1 MVCGIC
7 ASKRSR
13 LRSTGFTLVE
23 LLVVIAIIGILIALL
38 LPAVQAAREAA
49 RRSQC
54 TNNLKQLGLANHNYS
69 DVQKSFPFGK
79 GGTGT
84 GNAAGP
90 CISAAPTNNCGRVSG
105 FIPLLPY
112 IEQKPMYDA
121 IQAGQAGVCFP
132 GGPVGW
138 GGWTVWDIA
147 PAALNCPSDPTPYNT
162 TTTRRI
168 NYAFSYGDGV
178 VGLPGNTTASRGI
191 YMVYGTSTF
200 ADVRDGTSNT
210 AMMSE
215 RLKGDRALWNVAA
228 SELEAKIGTAIVA
241 TVNTSPI
248 TCMSVVAGPYW
259 AAGTQVKVRFGSL
272 WADGQAERCGFNTV
286 LPPNGPGCASDGNVN
301 ADSGYSPNG
310 LVIPPASRH
319 PGGVNLVMAD
329 GSVRFISD
337 TIDTGN
343 LGAVPPAANSTML
356 SPYGVWGNLGS
367 KAGGETKVQ

>member
-1 MVCGIC
+1 M
-7 ASKRSR
+7 R
-13 LRSTGFTLVE
+13 GFTLVE

-54 TNNLKQLGLANHNYS
+54 TNNLKQLGLGNHNYH
-69 DVQKSFPFGK
+69 DANKMFPYGK

-84 GNAAGP
+84 GPAPPAGQGV

-112 IEQKPMYDA
+112 IEQKPMYDG
-121 IQAGQAGVCFP
+121 IMAGQAGVAYP

-138 GGWTVWDIA
+138 NGGWAAWTNA
-147 PAALNCPSDPTPYNT
+147 PAAVNCPSDPSPFNT
-162 TTTRRI
+162 TTTARN

-178 VGLPGNTTASRGI
+178 VGLPGNQSSRGI
-191 YMVYGTSTF
+191 YAVYITFTF
-200 ADVRDGTSNT
+200 ADIRDGSSNT

-215 RLKGDRALWNVAA
+215 RLKGNIGLTSVGAGQIESKL
-228 SELEAKIGTAIVA
+228 GTAIVG

-248 TCMSVVAGPYW
+248 TCMSVVAGPYY

-272 WADGQAERCGFNTV
+272 WTDGQPERNGFNTV
-286 LPPNGPGCASDGNVN
+286 LPPNSVGCASNADVN

-310 LVIPPASRH
+310 LIIPPASRH
-319 PGGVNLVMAD
+319 PGGVNLLLAD
-329 GSVRFISD
+329 GAVRFISE

-343 LGAVPPAANSTML
+343 LGTPPPATNGTMQ
-356 SPYGVWGNLGS
+356 SPYGVWGALGS
-367 KAGGETKVQ
+367 KAGGEPKVQ